1 MQIRNKKLKII
12 IYFISLFLFNLN
24 LAAEEFNIV
33 AKEILIDKENE
44 ILVGKGAVRA
54 VDSEGQLINADKISL
69 TGKKKHAK
77 EYWSHSGFPGGSRV
91 KTVKNSSPEFILYNS
106 KISFKQ

>member
-1 MQIRNKKLKII
+1 MQIRNRKQKII

-44 ILVGKGAVRA
+44 ILIGKGSVKA
-54 VDSEGQLINADKISL
+54 VD
-69 TGKKKHAK
+69 
-77 EYWSHSGFPGGSRV
+77 F
-91 KTVKNSSPEFILYNS
+91 
-106 KISFKQ
+106 